1 MFDEMTAILP
11 RYQQWYDICRFGTS
25 AVNDRG
31 RLAQALAFIYHDLIE
46 FCTHIYFLFSRQDG
60 GK

>member
-25 AVNDRG
+25 AFNDRG